1 MTAWGVRIVL
11 VGSKSPESIPGGRG
25 EDVFFGGGFLGGCQK
40 GGVLGGEGGG
50 IGGGIG
56 VHKSALFCFFD
67 PRVHPTGV
75 RNGTNL
81 SNY

>member
-1 MTAWGVRIVL
+1 MLGKYGEETNR
-11 VGSKSPESIPGGRG
+11 SKPLWQ
-25 EDVFFGGGFLGGCQK
+25 VFCSSERFVK
-40 GGVLGGEGGG
+40 GGEK
-50 IGGGIG
+50 GGIG